1 MTIETTKWLTLREAA
16 KISGVT
22 TSAISAAINSNKLK
36 AQGFS
41 NPHRWLIDPKD
52 LEEYRKNKYSRALSR
67 HNGALVFD
75 KSKGFYSVSEAAK
88 ILNVSAQKVYYA
100 SRIGILKANRK
111 GASWVIHIDDIQE
124 FKERYIRQKIKQEV
138 V

>member
-1 MTIETTKWLTLREAA
+1 MTIETTKWLTLR
-16 KISGVT
+16 
-22 TSAISAAINSNKLK
+22 
-36 AQGFS
+36 
-41 NPHRWLIDPKD
+41 
-52 LEEYRKNKYSRALSR
+52 
-67 HNGALVFD
+67 
-75 KSKGFYSVSEAAK
+75 EAAK